1 MKDII
6 KFLDTHYENAL
17 KLVSDFDIT
26 KSKKWDASD
35 YVQELLVQV
44 GHVYTVLDQDDDVK
58 ESKRKIDN
66 LGDELADVLLQLIN
80 LARIMNIDMYEITS
94 LKSYKSSNVNGLSIL
109 MGQLAE
115 VIMENNSARFKKN
128 RDGFNTS
135 YDFIKDRI
143 FKLFIITYNIG
154 KEHKLNL
161 IKEFSL
167 MCDDANGFLTKFR
180 KGETNFKEYIDIYD
194 EEENLLG
201 YCEKELAHKLGY
213 WHRVF
218 GCLAYN
224 SKTKKVF
231 MQIKN
236 PNHNKVHK
244 KELLEI
250 TAGGHLISGET
261 VENGTREF
269 KEETGFDINYK
280 DLTFVEYRKCNKI
293 INKNYK
299 IREFQYYYIIDLDK
313 QITDFIEY
321 DRNEVIGFVELKIT
335 DLIKLLNGKKREIK
349 GIRENGKEITIDINS
364 LDKDF
369 IKNGLYISLLKKL
382 NIQRG
387 IKVMD
392 AKLRRLF
399 KLTNKAKKNTPEE
412 FYFDN
417 GQVEKYENFDKDK
430 LKYSVIKLKTNV
442 DEDNYL
448 VFLQV
453 IDGKKSITQML
464 VKKFKSNRGTEKY
477 YKELCDMVEKNT
489 NQDIIDTCYKDK
501 FSDMPKIS
509 VIKRIFG

>member
-26 KSKKWDASD
+26 KSKKWEASD

-80 LARIMNIDMYEITS
+80 LARIMNIDMYEITN
-94 LKSYKSSNVNGLSIL
+94 LKDYKSSNVNGLSIL

-161 IKEFSL
+161 IKEFAL
-167 MCDDANGFLTKFR
+167 MCDDANGFLARFR
-180 KGETNFKEYIDIYD
+180 KGETNLKEYIDIYD
-194 EEENLLG
+194 KDENLLG
-201 YCEKELAHKLGY
+201 YCEKDLAHKLGY

-261 VENGTREF
+261 VLDGIREF
-269 KEETGFDINYK
+269 KEETGFDIDSNN
-280 DLTFVEYRKCNKI
+280 LIFAEYRKCNKTI
-293 INKNYK
+293 SKAYK
-299 IREFQYYYIIDLDK
+299 IREFQYYYLVNIDK
-313 QITDFIEY
+313 QITDFT
-321 DRNEVIGFVELKIT
+321 DFDNKEVVGFVELKIK
-335 DLIKLLNGKKREIK
+335 DLIKLLEGKKEEIK
-349 GIRENGKEITIDINS
+349 GLKDTGEEIVVTKDF

-369 IKNGLYISLLKKL
+369 VNNGLYISLLKK
-382 NIQRG
+382 IDIRKGEQ
-387 IKVMD
+387 VMNT
-392 AKLRRLF
+392 KLRKLF
-399 KLTNKAKKNTPEE
+399 KVVNKEKESSPEKY
-412 FYFDN
+412 YFDN
-417 GQVEKYENFDKDK
+417 GQVEKYENFSKDK
-430 LKYSVIKLKTNV
+430 LKYSVIKLRTNV
-442 DEDNYL
+442 NEDNYL

-464 VKKFKSNRGTEKY
+464 VKNFKSNRGTEKY
-477 YKELCDMVEKNT
+477 YKELCDMIEKNT
-489 NQDIIDTCYKDK
+489 NQDIINTCYNNK
-501 FSDMPKIS
+501 FSDTPRIS
-509 VIKRIFG
+509 IIKRIFG